1 MPLGT
6 RHAIVLGA
14 MLFATT
20 PLAAQSAA
28 DPEAAQTLFQRV
40 EYHISQSPSLGRY
53 LANECL
59 LTSVAAVVVALAIGG
74 PVAPAAEAALGVVPG
89 LSTFS
94 IGALACGAGVAAG
107 SAVAAFT
114 TAWGER
120 QAIQETAAAQIAWIW
135 NGVAA
140 SQGGPGGAPGGD
152 SEVAPGGS
160 SGGWSI
166 AGLWERAG
174 EVTTAAVQT
183 LAYAVPTVWSVR
195 EVPTPG
201 AEKPAEYEIAL
212 VLRRP

>member
-6 RHAIVLGA
+6 RHAVVLGA

-40 EYHISQSPSLGRY
+40 EYHISQSPSLARY

-59 LTSVAAVVVALAIGG
+59 LTGVALAITG

-140 SQGGPGGAPGGD
+140 SQGGPGEAPGGD
-152 SEVAPGGS
+152 SEVAPGGW

-166 AGLWERAG
+166 ASLWERAG